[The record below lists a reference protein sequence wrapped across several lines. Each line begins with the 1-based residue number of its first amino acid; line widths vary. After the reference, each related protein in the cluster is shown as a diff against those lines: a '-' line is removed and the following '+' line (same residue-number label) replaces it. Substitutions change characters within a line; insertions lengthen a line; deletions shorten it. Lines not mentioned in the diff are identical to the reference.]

1 MSGIVPT
8 LQTNYKS
15 TCQLNLKHTRALDQQ
30 LRKFWSLED
39 FPNQKTLSPDELI
52 CESHFA
58 NTVHRTSEGRYVVSL
73 PRKPNMS
80 LGLSKKQATHRFYQ
94 VEHRLHKDEKL
105 LQQYSQFMSEYE
117 ALGHMELVEENVQP
131 PVQKTFYLPHQA
143 VFKPDSITT
152 KLRVVFDASMKSS
165 SVVSLND
172 TLYVGPV
179 VQPDIF
185 AILTRFRIHNFV
197 LTGDIEKMYRQ
208 FLLTP
213 DERDLQRILW
223 RSD

>member
-1 MSGIVPT
+1 
-8 LQTNYKS
+8 
-15 TCQLNLKHTRALDQQ
+15 
-30 LRKFWSLED
+30 
-39 FPNQKTLSPDELI
+39 
-52 CESHFA
+52 
-58 NTVHRTSEGRYVVSL
+58 
-73 PRKPNMS
+73 
-80 LGLSKKQATHRFYQ
+80 
-94 VEHRLHKDEKL
+94 
-105 LQQYSQFMSEYE
+105 
-117 ALGHMELVEENVQP
+117 
-131 PVQKTFYLPHQA
+131 
-143 VFKPDSITT
+143 
-152 KLRVVFDASMKSS
+152 MKSS
-165 SVVSLND
+165 SGVSLND